1 MHERDRG
8 CSAEPRGDGTRR
20 RPDADG
26 SADATAGLPAAADGD
41 RPVAVTLLLG
51 TEVLRRG
58 VASLLEQLP
67 HVTLTGSAP
76 GPGAPEPPPGA
87 AEVVIVSLPEWRRLA
102 DDGNAE
108 HRPPPVVVLI
118 GDDIRARDLSFPSAP
133 PCDGVVSLAEATVAV
148 LDDTLRRAVRGEF
161 PLPGR
166 LARELVAGGGRPGRR
181 REGRPVSFTERE
193 TETLGLLIE
202 GYSNKQIA
210 KALGISAH
218 GVKRLVGAILLKLDA
233 PNRTTAAVMA
243 MDQRLV

>member
-1 MHERDRG
+1 MRP
-8 CSAEPRGDGTRR
+8 AGDQR
-20 RPDADG
+20 RPAPG
-26 SADATAGLPAAADGD
+26 PVGGPLPGNDD
-41 RPVAVTLLLG
+41 RPLAVTPLVA

-58 VASLLEQLP
+58 LASLLEQIP
-67 HVTLTGSAP
+67 RVTVVEP
-76 GPGAPEPPPGA
+76 GHDALARREPPPGA
-87 AEVVIVSLPEWRRLA
+87 VEVVIASLAEWRRLP
-102 DDGNAE
+102 DGGSCGD
-108 HRPPPVVVLI
+108 RPQPVVVLI
-118 GDDIRARDLSFPSAP
+118 GDDVRARDLSFPTAP
-133 PCDGVVSLAEATVAV
+133 PCDGVLSLTEASLPV

-161 PLPGR
+161 PLPAR
-166 LARELVAGGGRPGRR
+166 LARELVAGGRGPGRR